1 MSSSSPDN
9 LQPLS
14 YETPEANAPA
24 RSPLKEL
31 FFLAGPTVAQM
42 ASYTVMHFIDTLML
56 SRVGDASAAAAG
68 TAGMFSFT
76 LISFGFGVLLLVNTL
91 VSQSYGKKDYPD
103 CGRYMWQGL
112 WWSFAY
118 ALLILPLIPLM
129 PRLFGLL
136 GHEAKLVD
144 LEIIY
149 FRIVVAASILKLA
162 ATAVGDFLLA
172 INRPRAVLV
181 AAVTGVLFNT
191 AAGWYMMLAPNGP
204 HMGVAGAAYA
214 QCVGM
219 LIEFLIL
226 LAFVLQ
232 PAIRQRFNVLDWKPR
247 WHQMKMLMKLG
258 TPSGLQTVTDVL
270 AWSLFLSAVIGTFG
284 TNAIAANSY
293 MFRFM
298 MVSFMP
304 CFGLSAAV
312 TALVGRYIGMGRP
325 DLAEHRAHLGFKVAS
340 IYMLACGLVYFFGR
354 YPLIKLFTTDP
365 HVAQL
370 GAVLLIFAAL
380 YQLFDAMF
388 IIYSGALRGA
398 GDTLIPSLVTGTLCW
413 GIMLFG
419 GWIVA
424 RYRPDWGV
432 VGPWT
437 VATLYGGILGAF
449 MLTRFKRGRWKLIR
463 LEQDNAFDKVPGF
476 PVVPQPEA

>member
-1 MSSSSPDN
+1 MSTASSSSSPAAA
-9 LQPLS
+9 
-14 YETPEANAPA
+14 PEAVLPV
-24 RSPLKEL
+24 RSPLMEL
-31 FFLAGPTVAQM
+31 FHLAGPTVAQM

-56 SRVGDASAAAAG
+56 SRVSNASAAAAG

-112 WWSFAY
+112 WWSIAY
-118 ALLILPLIPLM
+118 ALLILPLIPLV
-129 PRLFGLL
+129 PHIFSKL
-136 GHEAKLVD
+136 GHEQKLVD

-181 AAVTGVLFNT
+181 AAITGVAFNT
-191 AAGWYMMLAPNGP
+191 IAAWYMMLAPFGP
-204 HMGVAGAAYA
+204 HWGVAGAATA
-214 QCVGM
+214 HCIGM
-219 LIEFLIL
+219 GVEFLIL
-226 LAFVLQ
+226 IGFVLRPQ
-232 PAIRQRFNVLDWKPR
+232 IRARFNVLDWR
-247 WHQMKMLMKLG
+247 VRLHQMKLLLKLG

-270 AWSLFLSAVIGTFG
+270 AWSLFLSMVIGLFG
-284 TNAIAANSY
+284 TDAIAANNY

-325 DLAEHRAHLGFKVAS
+325 DLAEHRANLGFKVAA
-340 IYMLACGLVYFFGR
+340 IYMIACGLVYFFGR
-354 YPLIKLFTTDP
+354 EPLIRLFAPDDP
-365 HVAQL
+365 HVAEI
-370 GAVLLIFAAL
+370 GALLLIFAAL
-380 YQLFDAMF
+380 YQLFDAMY

-398 GDTLIPSLVTGTLCW
+398 GDTFIPSIVTGTLCW
-413 GIMLFG
+413 GIMLLG
-419 GWIVA
+419 GWFVA
-424 RYRPDWGV
+424 RHYSRFGV
-432 VGPWT
+432 AGPWT
-437 VATLYGGILGAF
+437 IATLYGAVLGAF
-449 MLTRFKRGRWKLIR
+449 MLIRFKRGRWKQIR
-463 LEQDNAFDKVPGF
+463 LEPDTAFDTVPGF
-476 PVVPQPEA
+476 PVVPQPEP